1 MICLLGG
8 ATSSLDLCG
17 FTGGLRP
24 ASPQYV
30 SHLLAPSTSNNYI
43 QAQLT
48 ADTSESGVMYLC
60 WQCSGSTVI
69 STQSTHLPLPCISDR
84 LPSCRP
90 GGPLCHN
97 LPTCKLP
104 HVLATAART
113 PRWECAVNSSS
124 SGHPAVRRLGRSGH
138 FCNRNGRH
146 TSAPTTCPLSDV
158 H

>member
-17 FTGGLRP
+17 LTGGLRP

-48 ADTSESGVMYLC
+48 ADTSEFGVMYLC

-69 STQSTHLPLPCISDR
+69 SIQSTQAQHTQQLCSDHHAT
-84 LPSCRP
+84 LYWQ
-90 GGPLCHN
+90 GATQGPLGKHQDAAAH
-97 LPTCKLP
+97 PPYMHRPST
-104 HVLATAART
+104 ATHRGISAATIWIGARIFL
-113 PRWECAVNSSS
+113 SSLHPS
-124 SGHPAVRRLGRSGH
+124 SRV
-138 FCNRNGRH
+138 
-146 TSAPTTCPLSDV
+146 T
-158 H
+158 